1 MRVEDLGREGARTG
15 GEACGV
21 GRRYLVSKGNSFDSS
36 SKNAPCAG
44 VVG

>member
-15 GEACGV
+15 GEACGA
-21 GRRYLVSKGNSFDSS
+21 GKRHLFSKGNPVDSS
-36 SKNAPCAG
+36 SKNSPCAA